1 MYYHVFIADTCNLLI
16 GSVVLLNPPHAFD
29 PPTHVRPGRAEA
41 LATLLELETLEQQG
55 RRGSKAP
62 GAVRSGSEWFGRVED
77 WHSWA
82 LMMSIRWGSCV

>member
-41 LATLLELETLEQQG
+41 LATLLELETLEQLSSKTFHVITTLLQKTPDNKPLVESPS
-55 RRGSKAP
+55 RRN
-62 GAVRSGSEWFGRVED
+62 R
-77 WHSWA
+77 
-82 LMMSIRWGSCV
+82 